1 MNYLSHITA
10 TSHRFTSYHPHPS
23 PMPHSRGRSREVSR
37 VALAR
42 KASADRK
49 AARQLK
55 FQHRTPSASPSPP
68 TTPVDLSDQ
77 IFVAYAHE
85 DFHLAK
91 KLLLRLKGIQVAG
104 DDDPLIDTVKD
115 EDFDYCFM
123 PNGRVMSDTSP
134 RPDTYSIER
143 RRADEERKKKKERLR
158 RCQFI
163 WEKQDQEQEDDWF
176 RRQTARMSG
185 RRKHPNYYHK
195 RGRSLILFNTF
206 PNASPE
212 DDSSVLYDG
221 TQVQSYE
228 SPSLLRPA
236 VHITFNDVLSSMEG
250 PLFPYDSSEQ
260 RHYHTHT
267 RSESRGSPHTLRKRQ
282 LLHSL
287 LHSIDDDKDKLPVPL
302 EFKPVSRLA
311 IRSPASSTSSVIS
324 RANSWLSFRANSASS
339 ASTAITTPSSSPP
352 SKSALLSLSSLS
364 WVKSKSRK
372 PISTQ
377 PPRPSVT
384 LVSVPLH
391 TTPLGGIP
399 QPEPSPS
406 VKGKG
411 RGQGDGV
418 DIGGGRASA
427 QRVVKQ
433 VKKLVSLATAFQTAY
448 MSIAAYSIPCDIDRA
463 SLDGIYGGSRLGY
476 GYHGTGPT
484 ALRRTESTRA
494 MYYEVQKRPRL
505 NGGHRVKRSD
515 VRIFLSSDKVD
526 NEDDEDTRSQ
536 SIQLASA
543 SAHPPR
549 TVLPSPLPYSIVFK
563 PLAPL
568 PSSPLRQRGRS
579 SSPSTLA
586 PRSKQP
592 VWRLRPV
599 SNPAA
604 LRLKALS
611 NVLAARG
618 CAWEGRGDP
627 SMQCGAQEKML
638 GVAIEGGC
646 RSVLSL

>member
-1 MNYLSHITA
+1 MNYLSHITT
-10 TSHRFTSYHPHPS
+10 TSHCFTSSHPHPS
-23 PMPHSRGRSREVSR
+23 PMPHTRGRSREVSR

-55 FQHRTPSASPSPP
+55 CQQRFPSVSPSPP
-68 TTPVDLSDQ
+68 ATPADLSDQ

-85 DFHLAK
+85 EFHLAR
-91 KLLLRLKGIQVAG
+91 KLLLRLKGIQISG
-104 DDDPLIDTVKD
+104 DDDPAISSVKD

-123 PNGRVMSDTSP
+123 PNGRVMSDAICQLDACST
-134 RPDTYSIER
+134 EQR
-143 RRADEERKKKKERLR
+143 RVDEERKKKKERLR

-163 WEKQDQEQEDDWF
+163 WERQDQEREGDWF
-176 RRQTARMSG
+176 GEQKAGMPS
-185 RRKHPNYYHK
+185 RRKRPNLHHK

-206 PNASPE
+206 PDTSPE
-212 DDSSVLYDG
+212 DDPSVSYD
-221 TQVQSYE
+221 TQVQ
-228 SPSLLRPA
+228 PSEPPSQLRSTVRIP
-236 VHITFNDVLSSMEG
+236 FSDVLSSIEG

-302 EFKPVSRLA
+302 EFKPISRLA

-324 RANSWLSFRANSASS
+324 RANSWLSFRTNSASS
-339 ASTAITTPSSSPP
+339 ASTAATTPSSSPP
-352 SKSALLSLSSLS
+352 SKSSLLSLSSLS
-364 WVKSKSRK
+364 WVRSKSPN

-377 PPRPSVT
+377 PPRPSVR
-384 LVSVPLH
+384 LMSVPLQ
-391 TTPLGGIP
+391 TTPLGTIP
-399 QPEPSPS
+399 SPEPGPS
-406 VKGKG
+406 STARDTGK
-411 RGQGDGV
+411 GDGV
-418 DIGGGRASA
+418 DTGDGGTGA

-463 SLDGIYGGSRLGY
+463 SLDGVYGGSRLGY
-476 GYHGTGPT
+476 GYHGTGLT
-484 ALRRTESTRA
+484 ALRRTESTRT
-494 MYYEVQKRPRL
+494 MYYQVQKRPRL
-505 NGGHRVKRSD
+505 NGGQRVKRSD
-515 VRIFLSSDKVD
+515 LLVFLSSDDVD
-526 NEDDEDTRSQ
+526 DHDDDDERSQ

-563 PLAPL
+563 PPPPL
-568 PSSPLRQRGRS
+568 PSSPLRSRARS
-579 SSPSTLA
+579 SSPSPLA
-586 PRSKQP
+586 PRTKQP
-592 VWRLRPV
+592 IWRLRPV

-611 NVLAARG
+611 NILAARG

-646 RSVLSL
+646 RSTLSL